1 MLRRRIESGE
11 IGVQS
16 LAPTMMNISALR
28 HNAENNDPVSSESE
42 EGEDSLTPWPEHVPE
57 NALHA
62 PYVTQAEHQWTAYEW
77 SNRSG
82 KSTSRDFP
90 KEQQYPINLFGH
102 TAEQTFADFP
112 EPHDLSSGEDD
123 NFAAHFPETRPR
135 QPRSPSS
142 HYAVSN
148 ERRTQDEP
156 QLSPS
161 SSNLNFRSMFPGL
174 YQSNSYDY
182 TYRGSSSSRG
192 DATPFLEP
200 NGPGLPRITIGSYTD
215 DETGRRR
222 GKQLFDQTEVDQQF
236 LNTPGITSP
245 LSKGPSG
252 DISAKAKG
260 KQRFFE
266 DAEDSMIPNVQM
278 SGLRLGVDHQPK
290 GTRTSPRLESKDDD
304 GGNGRSRSS
313 TLGSVYFEE
322 DEDEEYGAEK
332 RPRKPASQSLTTGS
346 RSRRSRTAASRS
358 GKRPVTSEE
367 EEDSALDQSV
377 ETLPPP
383 ITSPSKPS
391 GKKRKVN
398 RYPCPVP
405 LCKETFTRRNDVR
418 RHIRNAAVHRDS
430 PEALALLGEAVGAG
444 TRCKFC
450 NADLSRSDARMRH
463 ERASAC
469 GKRTTQKMKDQMLM
483 RT

>member
-1 MLRRRIESGE
+1 MFFCYESSVTSNVAHIKFYIKFMLRRRIESGE

-16 LAPTMMNISALR
+16 LVPTMMNISALR

-42 EGEDSLTPWPEHVPE
+42 EGEEPNINGPPMSGRIEAASLRVETFQK
-57 NALHA
+57 N
-62 PYVTQAEHQWTAYEW
+62 
-77 SNRSG
+77 SN
-82 KSTSRDFP
+82 
-90 KEQQYPINLFGH
+90 I
-102 TAEQTFADFP
+102 
-112 EPHDLSSGEDD
+112 LSIFLDILLGEDD

-222 GKQLFDQTEVDQQF
+222 GKQLFDHPEVDQQF
-236 LNTPGITSP
+236 LNTPGITSA

-278 SGLRLGVDHQPK
+278 SGLRLGVDQQPK

-304 GGNGRSRSS
+304 GRNGRSRSS

-346 RSRRSRTAASRS
+346 RSRRSRAAASRS